1 MVLRL
6 ILPETCAMNRSL
18 DALSRCAVSF
28 LLVTLWAAAS
38 CKNDGSNPA
47 LPTQPP
53 PVPGI
58 ASISVA
64 LPPGSFAIG
73 QSVHATAVARDV
85 NGVTV
90 AIATFSWSSSNQAVA
105 AVSTSGIVTAV
116 GAGAAV
122 ISASSGSTVGS
133 APVSVVAPPVSLAFG
148 TIYVSD
154 NREAFVG
161 GPRTLEIST
170 IDPGSGELTNLTK
183 SPAAESR
190 PIPSPDGQL
199 ILIIHNGIPTVV
211 RKDATSPTGMPWA
224 CKPFTNCIGAFN
236 GWAYNKGSAW
246 DNSGVTWLRDGRI
259 RFLVSDEGPV
269 GVFTDALVT
278 YAPPNGAI
286 VVSPVHHSLLSALGA
301 RAVSSPNP
309 DLEVFSRDGG
319 LYSYR
324 LSTGAVSTIAPP
336 CAFVTTC
343 VTPPIWSPDASKLY
357 AIREAAIWEYA
368 VGGGQGRKLYSAAQ
382 LSELTLSPDG
392 QYLAFIEYESVRVLS
407 TGTGSL
413 TPATVFYGSA
423 FNNAEEYLAWSPD
436 SKSLV
441 MLILQNPRY
450 YLYGVN
456 RDGTGMKELARVAGV
471 SGLSWGR

>member
-1 MVLRL
+1 
-6 ILPETCAMNRSL
+6 
-18 DALSRCAVSF
+18 
-28 LLVTLWAAAS
+28 
-38 CKNDGSNPA
+38 
-47 LPTQPP
+47 
-53 PVPGI
+53 
-58 ASISVA
+58 
-64 LPPGSFAIG
+64 
-73 QSVHATAVARDV
+73 
-85 NGVTV
+85 
-90 AIATFSWSSSNQAVA
+90 
-105 AVSTSGIVTAV
+105 
-116 GAGAAV
+116 
-122 ISASSGSTVGS
+122 
-133 APVSVVAPPVSLAFG
+133 
-148 TIYVSD
+148 
-154 NREAFVG
+154 
-161 GPRTLEIST
+161 
-170 IDPGSGELTNLTK
+170 
-183 SPAAESR
+183 
-190 PIPSPDGQL
+190 
-199 ILIIHNGIPTVV
+199 
-211 RKDATSPTGMPWA
+211 
-224 CKPFTNCIGAFN
+224 
-236 GWAYNKGSAW
+236 
-246 DNSGVTWLRDGRI
+246 
-259 RFLVSDEGPV
+259 
-269 GVFTDALVT
+269 
-278 YAPPNGAI
+278 
-286 VVSPVHHSLLSALGA
+286 
-301 RAVSSPNP
+301 
-309 DLEVFSRDGG
+309 VFSRDGG